1 MDFLIISGL
10 SGAGK
15 SRGAEIFEDIGFYCV
30 DNMPAELIPKFA
42 EMCIA
47 TKGRYEHVALVTDI
61 RGGANFENL
70 FEALESLKEL
80 GCNYKI
86 LFFEASKDTIIH
98 RYKETRRRHPL
109 AEDGMSVERV
119 IEQEHKMLEGVRA
132 RADYI
137 IDTTNI
143 STSKLRERL
152 LNMFLENGVM
162 NQSIAINII
171 SFGFKY
177 GVPPESDLVFDVR
190 FLPNPYYITE
200 LRRMTGLNE
209 SVRDYVMGFQQTKD
223 FLKHLY
229 SMIEFLIPQYIEE
242 GKTSLVISIGCTG
255 GKHRSVA
262 LAEQLKKHVSEKGY
276 NCQCLHRDSGRDV

>member
-1 MDFLIISGL
+1 MQFVIISGM

-15 SRGAEIFEDIGFYCV
+15 SKAAAVLEDMGFYCV

-47 TKGRYEHVALVTDI
+47 TKGRYEHVVLVTDV
-61 RGGANFENL
+61 RGGADFNTL
-70 FEALESLKEL
+70 FNALESLKNL
-80 GCNYKI
+80 ACNYKI
-86 LFFEASKDTIIH
+86 LFFEASTETIIH

-109 AEDGMSVERV
+109 SVDGMSTEQV
-119 IEQEHKMLEGVRA
+119 IVREHQMLEGVRV

-137 IDTTNI
+137 IDTTNM
-143 STSKLRERL
+143 STAKLRERL
-152 LNMFLENGVM
+152 LSLFSEDGVKDK
-162 NQSIAINII
+162 SIVVNIM

-200 LRRMTGLNE
+200 LRCQTGKDAG
-209 SVRDYVMGFQQTKD
+209 VHDYVMRWQQTGE

-229 SMIEFLIPQYIEE
+229 TMIDFLIPQYIEE
-242 GKTSLVISIGCTG
+242 GKTSLVIAIGCTG

-262 LAEQLKKHVSEKGY
+262 LAEELRSHVESKGY
-276 NCQCLHRDSGRDV
+276 RSLCIHRDSGRDL

>member
-15 SRGAEIFEDIGFYCV
+15 SRGVEFFEDIGYYCV

-61 RGGANFENL
+61 RGGANFEKL
-70 FEALESLKEL
+70 FEALESLRDL
-80 GCNYKI
+80 GCEYKI
-86 LFFEASKDTIIH
+86 LFFEASTDTIIH

-109 AEDGMSVERV
+109 AVEGMSVEQIV
-119 IEQEHKMLEGVRA
+119 EQEHKILEGVRA

-143 STSKLRERL
+143 HASKLRERL
-152 LNMFLENGVM
+152 LDLFATDGGKD
-162 NQSIAINII
+162 QSITINIM

-177 GVPPESDLVFDVR
+177 GIPPESDLVFDVR
-190 FLPNPYYITE
+190 FLPNPYYILE
-200 LRRMTGLNE
+200 LRNQTGMDKPVKE
-209 SVRDYVMGFQQTKD
+209 YVMQWQQTGD

-229 SMIEFLIPQYIEE
+229 GMIDFLIPQYIEE

-262 LAEQLKKHVSEKGY
+262 LAEELKKHVAENGY
-276 NCQCLHRDSGRDV
+276 AVQGMHRDYKRDV

>member
-61 RGGANFENL
+61 RGGANFDNL
-70 FEALESLKEL
+70 FEALESLGEL

-86 LFFEASKDTIIH
+86 LFFEASKDTIIR
-98 RYKETRRRHPL
+98 RYKETRRRYPL
-109 AEDGMSVERV
+109 AEEGMSVERV
-119 IEQEHKMLEGVRA
+119 IEQEHMMLEGVRA

-143 STSKLRERL
+143 STSKLRERI

-162 NQSIAINII
+162 NRSIAINIM

-200 LRRMTGLNE
+200 LRSMTGLNE
-209 SVRDYVMGFQQTKD
+209 KVRDYVMGFQQTKD
-223 FLKHLY
+223 FLKQLY
-229 SMIEFLIPQYIEE
+229 SMMDFLIPQYIEE

-262 LAEQLKKHVSEKGY
+262 LAEQLNKHVSENGY
-276 NCQCLHRDSGRDV
+276 NSQCLHRDSARDV